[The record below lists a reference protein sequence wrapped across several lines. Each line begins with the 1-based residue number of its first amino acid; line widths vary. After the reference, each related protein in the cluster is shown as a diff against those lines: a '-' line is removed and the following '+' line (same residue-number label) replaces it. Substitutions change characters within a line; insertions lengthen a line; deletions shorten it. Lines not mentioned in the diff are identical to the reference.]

1 MTLPLI
7 KMEVREMMK
16 KRLFS
21 MLLGLVLATTMMAG
35 CGKKEVKDTATVKDV
50 VVSDDAGAADAV
62 ADDAPETDGLA
73 YAGELELMHFSTSE
87 ESEGNGGS
95 DGFRT
100 AIANWQAANPGIDLQ
115 ESVLANDDFKTQI
128 ATLAAADNLPDVFLL
143 QGMNTKGWAEQGLI
157 LDMTDIINASPYAS
171 KYDRDLFYPF
181 SAGDSIYAI
190 PALTGGTCTVI
201 AYDSAVWAE
210 AGFDTFPETWA
221 EVIEAKEFF
230 DSKGMDTVAFG
241 NSGKWQ
247 ANSCFMTAIGDRFT
261 GSDWTYSLIE
271 GRGAAFTDQPFVD
284 SLKFAQDIFSTS
296 TGVFNIDFNAIDN
309 EDAREYY
316 IAGDA
321 AAFIG
326 GNWDI
331 SYIQATLKEANPD
344 LYGTTKF
351 AVFPQPEGATAST
364 KSHAIGLGYGV
375 AINAKL
381 ADDPDKLAA
390 AIDLAYE
397 VTGPAFAEYVAENYA
412 LGGITQVDDVD
423 LSGFDQSIQDFYN
436 FSYVDNN
443 ACEIYDSYI
452 SGAVWD
458 VFNTELQSMLNGDV
472 TPEQVAEITQK
483 AYEDNK

>member
-1 MTLPLI
+1 
-7 KMEVREMMK
+7 MMR
-16 KRLFS
+16 KRLLS
-21 MLLGLVLATTMMAG
+21 VLLGLVLATTMMAG
-35 CGKKEVKDTATVKDV
+35 CGKKEIEEQPPADDV
-50 VVSDDAGAADAV
+50 VVAEDDTTSDETT
-62 ADDAPETDGLA
+62 DDAPGTDGLA
-73 YAGELELMHFSTSE
+73 YTGDLELMHFSTSE

-100 AIANWQAANPGIDLQ
+100 VIANWEAVNPGISLQ
-115 ESVLANDDFKTQI
+115 QSVLANDDYKTQI

-143 QGMNTKGWAEQGLI
+143 QGMNTKAWAEQGLV

-171 KYDRDLFYPF
+171 KYDYDLFYPF
-181 SAGDSIYAI
+181 SDGDSIYAL

-201 AYDSAVWAE
+201 AYDSALWAD

-230 DSKGMDTVAFG
+230 DEKGIDTIAFG

-271 GRGAAFTDQPFVD
+271 KTGSAFTDQPFVD
-284 SLKFAQDIFSTS
+284 ALKFAQDIFSKS
-296 TGVFNIDFNAIDN
+296 TGIFNVDFNAIDN

-331 SYIQATLKEANPD
+331 SYIQATLKESNPE
-344 LYGTTKF
+344 LYERTKF

-381 ADDPDKLAA
+381 ANDPDKLAA

-397 VTGPAFAEYVAENYA
+397 VTGPAFSDYVAENYA
-412 LGGITQVDDVD
+412 LSGITQADDVD
-423 LSGFDQSIQDFYN
+423 LSKFDQSIIDFYN

-443 ACEIYDSYI
+443 ACEIYDSYL

-472 TPEQVAEITQK
+472 TPEDVAKITQK
-483 AYEDNK
+483 AYEDN